1 MTPKGNEM
9 PQVRI
14 ERVREGQH
22 PSEVVVA
29 VRTADGGIEKLVV
42 DQRSIHNDTL
52 EIGYP
57 VGEDNDR
64 LLVELPR
71 ESVRGLW
78 RVWVNRDSVTE
89 EAPA

>member
-1 MTPKGNEM
+1 M

-42 DQRSIHNDTL
+42 DQRSIRNDTL

-89 EAPA
+89 QAPA

>member
-1 MTPKGNEM
+1 MKGSILVAE
-9 PQVRI
+9 
-14 ERVREGQH
+14 
-22 PSEVVVA
+22 EVVVA

-42 DQRSIHNDTL
+42 DQRSIRNDTL

-71 ESVRGLW
+71 ELVRGLW
-78 RVWVNRDSVTE
+78 RVWVNRDLVTE

>member
-1 MTPKGNEM
+1 V
-9 PQVRI
+9 PQVKV

-29 VRTADGGIEKLVV
+29 VRTADGTAEKLIV
-42 DQRSIHNDTL
+42 DVRSIRNDTL
-52 EIGYP
+52 DVGYP
-57 VGEDNDR
+57 VGEDTDR

-78 RVWVNRDSVTE
+78 RVWVRRDSLIDG
-89 EAPA
+89 APA

>member
-1 MTPKGNEM
+1 M

-29 VRTADGGIEKLVV
+29 IRTADGTDEKLVV
-42 DQRSIHNDTL
+42 DSRSIHNNTL
-52 EIGYP
+52 EVGYP
-57 VGEDNDR
+57 VGEDKDR

-78 RVWVNRDSVTE
+78 RIWVRRDAVIDGV
-89 EAPA
+89 PA